1 MVKLTGTIEAV
12 NGSLEVEI
20 GITTS
25 AGAVIKDDSGGAKQ
39 SISYEL
45 TRDGTIGES

>member
-12 NGSLEVEI
+12 NGSFEVEI

-25 AGAVIKDDSGGAKQ
+25 AGAVINDDSGGAKQ
-39 SISYEL
+39 PIRYVL
-45 TRDGTIGES
+45 T